1 MENKAH
7 YALIGIFVLLSMV
20 AALAFMAWLSN
31 AQFDQKFDE
40 YEVSFNGPVR
50 GLTQGS
56 EVRFNGL
63 KVGEVLG
70 LRLDAKDTNTVLA
83 EIQVIAD
90 TPVDTKS
97 YARLEPLGLTGL
109 SYIQIFSGGE
119 EFPLLKD
126 LPGKGPKRIE
136 GQMSQL
142 DTFLDGGGSVIESAR
157 RALKSVNDVLSE
169 DAIEDFHQI
178 LSNIEKVTGDLDA
191 SELDMDQVN
200 NMFVSVANAA
210 DRIAITANSI
220 TETSGSINNV
230 VAGDVKD
237 IIARAEESLDNVDT
251 TLASY
256 NELAGQGNELIV
268 DARDAINRLSNSGL
282 TDLEETV
289 DAIRRLVETLG
300 RVADG
305 LEQNPSQFIVGAE
318 RETVDLP
325 Q

>member
-7 YALIGIFVLLSMV
+7 YALIGLFVLLSMV

-40 YEVSFNGPVR
+40 YEVSFSGPVR
-50 GLTQGS
+50 GLSQGS

-70 LRLDAKDTNTVLA
+70 LRLDPKDTNTVLA

-142 DTFLDGGGSVIESAR
+142 DTFLDGGGSVIESAG
-157 RALKSVNDVLSE
+157 RALNAVNVVLSE
-169 DAIEDFHQI
+169 DAVEDFHQI
-178 LSNIEKVTGDLDA
+178 LENIQEITAGLET
-191 SELDMDQVN
+191 SELDMEQIN
-200 NMFVSVANAA
+200 GMFASITNAA
-210 DRIAITANSI
+210 DRIAIAADGV
-220 TETSGSINNV
+220 TETSASINGV
-230 VAGDVKD
+230 VDED
-237 IIARAEESLDNVDT
+237 IKQLIARAETSFDNLDT
-251 TLASY
+251 ALASY
-256 NELAGQGNELIV
+256 DTLAVEGNELIV

-305 LEQNPSQFIVGAE
+305 LEQNPSQFIVGSE
-318 RETVDLP
+318 RETVDIP

>member
-7 YALIGIFVLLSMV
+7 YALIGLFVLLSMI

-31 AQFDQKFDE
+31 AQFDQQFDE
-40 YEVSFNGPVR
+40 YEVSFSGPVR
-50 GLTQGS
+50 GLSQGS

-70 LRLDAKDTNTVLA
+70 LRLDPKDTNTVLA
-83 EIQVIAD
+83 EIQVAAD

-142 DTFLDGGGSVIESAR
+142 DTFLDGGGSVIESAG
-157 RALKSVNDVLSE
+157 RALNAVNVVLSE
-169 DAIEDFHQI
+169 DAVEDFHQI
-178 LSNIEKVTGDLDA
+178 LENIQRITAGLDT
-191 SELDMDQVN
+191 SELDMDQIN
-200 NMFVSVANAA
+200 GMFASITNAA
-210 DRIAITANSI
+210 DRIAIAADGV
-220 TETSGSINNV
+220 TETSSSINGV
-230 VAGDVKD
+230 VDED
-237 IIARAEESLDNVDT
+237 IKGLLARAETSFDNLDKA
-251 TLASY
+251 LASY
-256 NELAGQGNELIV
+256 DKVAVEGNELIV

-305 LEQNPSQFIVGAE
+305 LEQNPSQFIVGSE
-318 RETVDLP
+318 RETVDIP

>member
-7 YALIGIFVLLSMV
+7 YALIGLFVLLSMI

-31 AQFDQKFDE
+31 AQFDQQFDE
-40 YEVSFNGPVR
+40 YEVSFSGPVR
-50 GLTQGS
+50 GLSQGS

-70 LRLDAKDTNTVLA
+70 LRLDPKDTNTVLA

-142 DTFLDGGGSVIESAR
+142 DTFLDGGGSVIESAG
-157 RALKSVNDVLSE
+157 RALNAVNVVLSE
-169 DAIEDFHQI
+169 DAVEDFHQI
-178 LSNIEKVTGDLDA
+178 LENIQRITADLNT
-191 SELDMDQVN
+191 SELDMEQIN
-200 NMFVSVANAA
+200 GMFASVAQAA
-210 DRIAITANSI
+210 DRIAVTAESI
-220 TETSGSINNV
+220 TGTSNSLKGV
-230 VAGDVKD
+230 VDKDVKELL
-237 IIARAEESLDNVDT
+237 ARTEQSLDNLDT
-251 TLASY
+251 ALASY
-256 NELAGQGNELIV
+256 DSLAIESNELVV
-268 DARDAINRLSNSGL
+268 DTRDAINRLSNSGL

-305 LEQNPSQFIVGAE
+305 LEQNPSQFIVGSE
-318 RETVDLP
+318 RETVDIP

>member
-7 YALIGIFVLLSMV
+7 YALIGLFVLLSMV
-20 AALAFMAWLSN
+20 AALAFTAWLSD

-40 YEVSFNGPVR
+40 YEVSFSGPVR
-50 GLTQGS
+50 GLSQGS

-70 LRLDAKDTNTVLA
+70 LRLDPKDTNTVLA

-142 DTFLDGGGSVIESAR
+142 DTFLDGGGSVIESAG
-157 RALKSVNDVLSE
+157 RALNAVNGVLSE
-169 DAIEDFHQI
+169 EAIEDFHQI
-178 LSNIEKVTGDLDA
+178 LENIQNITAGLNT
-191 SELDMDQVN
+191 SELDMDQIN
-200 NMFVSVANAA
+200 NMFVSVTQAA
-210 DRIAITANSI
+210 DRIAVTADSI
-220 TETSGSINNV
+220 TGTSDSLKGV
-230 VAGDVKD
+230 VDEDVKELLV
-237 IIARAEESLDNVDT
+237 RAEQSLDNLDT
-251 TLASY
+251 ALASY
-256 NELAGQGNELIV
+256 DDLAGETNELVV
-268 DARDAINRLSNSGL
+268 DARDAINRLSTSGL

-305 LEQNPSQFIVGAE
+305 LEQNPSQFIVGSE
-318 RETVDLP
+318 RETVDIP

>member
-7 YALIGIFVLLSMV
+7 YALIGLFVLLSMV

-40 YEVSFNGPVR
+40 YEVSFSGPVR
-50 GLTQGS
+50 GLSQGS

-70 LRLDAKDTNTVLA
+70 LRLDPKDTNTVLA

-142 DTFLDGGGSVIESAR
+142 DTFLDGGGSVIESAG
-157 RALKSVNDVLSE
+157 RALNAVNVVLSE
-169 DAIEDFHQI
+169 DAVEDFHQI
-178 LSNIEKVTGDLDA
+178 LENIQEITAGLET
-191 SELDMDQVN
+191 SELDMDQIN
-200 NMFVSVANAA
+200 GMFASITNAA
-210 DRIAITANSI
+210 DRIAIAADGV
-220 TETSGSINNV
+220 TETSASINGV
-230 VAGDVKD
+230 VDED
-237 IIARAEESLDNVDT
+237 IKQLIARAETSFDNLDT
-251 TLASY
+251 ALASY
-256 NELAGQGNELIV
+256 DTLAVEGNELIV

-305 LEQNPSQFIVGAE
+305 LEQNPSQFIVGSE
-318 RETVDLP
+318 RETVDIP

>member
-7 YALIGIFVLLSMV
+7 YALIGLFVLLSMV
-20 AALAFMAWLSN
+20 AALAFIAWLSN
-31 AQFDQKFDE
+31 AQLDQQFDE
-40 YEVSFNGPVR
+40 YEVSFSGPVR
-50 GLTQGS
+50 GLSQGS

-70 LRLDAKDTNTVLA
+70 LRLDPKDTNTVLA

-142 DTFLDGGGSVIESAR
+142 DTFLDGGGSVIESAG
-157 RALKSVNDVLSE
+157 RALNAVNVVLSE
-169 DAIEDFHQI
+169 DAVEDFHQI
-178 LSNIEKVTGDLDA
+178 LENIQRITADLNT
-191 SELDMDQVN
+191 SELDMEQIN
-200 NMFVSVANAA
+200 GMFASVTQAA
-210 DRIAITANSI
+210 DRIAVTAESI
-220 TETSGSINNV
+220 TGTSNSLKGV
-230 VAGDVKD
+230 VDKDVKELLV
-237 IIARAEESLDNVDT
+237 RTEQSLDNLDT
-251 TLASY
+251 ALASY
-256 NELAGQGNELIV
+256 DSLAIESNELVV
-268 DARDAINRLSNSGL
+268 DTRDAINRLSNSGL

-305 LEQNPSQFIVGAE
+305 LEQNPSQFIVGSE
-318 RETVDLP
+318 RETVDIP

>member
-7 YALIGIFVLLSMV
+7 YALIGLFVLLSMV

-40 YEVSFNGPVR
+40 YEVSFSGPVR
-50 GLTQGS
+50 GLSQGS

-70 LRLDAKDTNTVLA
+70 LRLDPKDTNIVLA

-142 DTFLDGGGSVIESAR
+142 DTFLDGGGSVIESAG
-157 RALKSVNDVLSE
+157 RALNAVNVVLSE
-169 DAIEDFHQI
+169 DAVEDFHQI
-178 LSNIEKVTGDLDA
+178 LENIQEITAGLET
-191 SELDMDQVN
+191 SELDMEQIN
-200 NMFVSVANAA
+200 GMFASITNAA
-210 DRIAITANSI
+210 DRIAIAADGV
-220 TETSGSINNV
+220 TETSASINGV
-230 VAGDVKD
+230 VDED
-237 IIARAEESLDNVDT
+237 IKQLIARAEISFDNLDT
-251 TLASY
+251 ALASY
-256 NELAGQGNELIV
+256 DTLAVEGNELIV

-305 LEQNPSQFIVGAE
+305 LEQNPSQFIVGSE
-318 RETVDLP
+318 RETVDIP

>member
-7 YALIGIFVLLSMV
+7 YALIGLFVLLSMV

-40 YEVSFNGPVR
+40 YEVSFSGPVR
-50 GLTQGS
+50 GLSQGS

-70 LRLDAKDTNTVLA
+70 LRLDPKDTNTVLA

-142 DTFLDGGGSVIESAR
+142 DTFLDGGGSVIESAG
-157 RALKSVNDVLSE
+157 RALNAVNVVLSE
-169 DAIEDFHQI
+169 DAVEDFHQI
-178 LSNIEKVTGDLDA
+178 LENIQEITAGLET
-191 SELDMDQVN
+191 SELDMDQIN
-200 NMFVSVANAA
+200 GMFASITNAA
-210 DRIAITANSI
+210 DRIAIAADGV
-220 TETSGSINNV
+220 TETSASINGV
-230 VAGDVKD
+230 VDED
-237 IIARAEESLDNVDT
+237 IKQLIARAEISFDNLDT
-251 TLASY
+251 ALASY
-256 NELAGQGNELIV
+256 DTLAVEGNELIV

-305 LEQNPSQFIVGAE
+305 LEQNPSQFIVGSE
-318 RETVDLP
+318 RETVDIP